1 MFMPDV
7 IAIIKMTR
15 MTGVGWEVR
24 ATFKNIKIKIKQRV
38 FVLNLKK
45 FPQDSHKILQAQ
57 EWN

>member
-1 MFMPDV
+1 MGGQSDFP
-7 IAIIKMTR
+7 
-15 MTGVGWEVR
+15 
-24 ATFKNIKIKIKQRV
+24 FKKIKIKIKQRV